1 MLGVTVGTLV
11 TAAGPVQPVGVEI
24 IAPNLNRILPKPE
37 APWLIKTSLP
47 SEMRYLLLLR
57 FASLNFSQYFIHSFT
72 TSYELY
78 ETEQHQEE

>member
-37 APWLIKTSLP
+37 APWLIKKLTALGDEISA
-47 SEMRYLLLLR
+47 
-57 FASLNFSQYFIHSFT
+57 FAKVCQS
-72 TSYELY
+72 
-78 ETEQHQEE
+78 